1 MTAAREFTPT
11 RLEAFSDA
19 VIAVAITIMVLEL
32 HPPHGPTLPAL
43 LTLYPQAES
52 YVISFGFIAT
62 YWVNHHY
69 LFHQLKR
76 VDERVLWSNMVL
88 LFLLSL
94 IPFATA
100 YAGETREA
108 AFPTALYAAVM
119 LANALAYWLLAS
131 AIQAQYR
138 GGPMPPAFG
147 RRARLVNYAAVTVYA
162 LAIPAAYLNPTLALA
177 MIFAV
182 SLTYMTPLP
191 RPG

>member
-1 MTAAREFTPT
+1 MTADRGFSST
-11 RLEAFSDA
+11 RLEAISDA

-32 HPPHGPTLPAL
+32 HPPGAPTLPAL
-43 LTLYPQAES
+43 LGLWPQFES

-76 VDERVLWSNMVL
+76 VDEKVLWSNMLL

-108 AFPTALYAAVM
+108 SFPTAVYAAVM
-119 LANALAYWLLAS
+119 LANGMAYALLS
-131 AIQAQYR
+131 AVIMAQYK
-138 GGPMPPAFG
+138 GEPKPAAFG
-147 RRARLVNYAAVTVYA
+147 RVPMLINAGAVVLYA
-162 LAIPAAYLNPTLALA
+162 LAIPAAFFHPTVSLA

-182 SLTYMTPLP
+182 SLVYVSPLV
-191 RPG
+191 RPQ